1 MNKGQ
6 KSIQMKNYVSHGLW
20 SSLRTTCLSVL
31 NFIPDIE
38 QEKEEKKTSI
48 QFYNK
53 RRKESN

>member
-1 MNKGQ
+1 
-6 KSIQMKNYVSHGLW
+6 MKNYVSHGLW